1 MKKEN
6 FISLVLGAIGVI
18 LFGLGMCMC
27 LLPEW
32 DAFRQ
37 GEAVGAAGLVVLA
50 VMLAARRKMHGKP
63 PVHLSLKAVGTVLL
77 AILGALAL
85 GIGMCMTMVWE
96 GLLLPGVAV
105 GLVGILLLL
114 GLIPLCR
121 GLR

>member
-50 VMLAARRKMHGKP
+50 VMLAARRKMQGKP
-63 PVHLSLKAVGTVLL
+63 PVHLSLKVVGTVLL

>member
-50 VMLAARRKMHGKP
+50 VMLAARRKMQGKP

>member
-1 MKKEN
+1 
-6 FISLVLGAIGVI
+6 
-18 LFGLGMCMC
+18 MC

-50 VMLAARRKMHGKP
+50 VMLAARRKMQGKP

-77 AILGALAL
+77 AVLGALAL

>member
-50 VMLAARRKMHGKP
+50 VMLAACRKMQGKP

>member
-27 LLPEW
+27 LLLEW

-50 VMLAARRKMHGKP
+50 VMLAARRKMQGKP

>member
-6 FISLVLGAIGVI
+6 FISLVLGTVGVI

-32 DAFRQ
+32 NAFRQ
-37 GEAVGAAGLVVLA
+37 GAAVGAVGLAVLA
-50 VMLAARRKMHGKP
+50 AMPAVRRKIQGRP
-63 PVHLSLKAVGTVLL
+63 PVRLSLKTVGSVVL
-77 AILGALAL
+77 AILGTLIL
-85 GIGMCMTMVWE
+85 GVGMCMTMVWE

-105 GLVGILLLL
+105 GVVGIVLLL
-114 GLIPLCR
+114 GLIPLCK